1 MFKDITLTF
10 VMSSAIW
17 YHLCNLKNVKNA
29 HGGVSLL
36 VKSNTPQRAF
46 FAFFKL
52 YKWYQ
57 ITQIITYV
65 FSNYVVCSVVC
76 PCSFSHMLPVYC
88 RRKGK
93 TEQSFFD
100 KATIAVDF
108 RGWWCHGDG
117 DTARISQR
125 KPQKDPNAF

>member
-93 TEQSFFD
+93 TEQSNYCCRFQGLVVSRRWRYCTNFAE
-100 KATIAVDF
+100 KTPK
-108 RGWWCHGDG
+108 R
-117 DTARISQR
+117 
-125 KPQKDPNAF
+125 P